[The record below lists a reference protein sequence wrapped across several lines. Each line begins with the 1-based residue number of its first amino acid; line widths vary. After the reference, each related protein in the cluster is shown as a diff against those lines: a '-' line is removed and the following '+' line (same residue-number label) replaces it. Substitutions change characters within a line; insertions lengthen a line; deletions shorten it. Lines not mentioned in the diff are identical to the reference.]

1 MKSRWN
7 KKEIK
12 EFIKKNKKKL
22 IGAGIIGFLIIV
34 VVWPFIFP
42 IRVTWSSLPYEYT
55 IHGTYIEINRYTENE
70 EEVVVPEKICFRPVK
85 VLGTYMEYG
94 DWGEAGAFDK
104 KGSVKKVYL
113 PDSIEEISTGCF
125 SNCNH
130 LEEIRLSESLREIPY
145 HAFWACE
152 SLQSV
157 EIPEGVEVIGG
168 SAFAVCQNL
177 EYVQLPESLKSI
189 RLSAFIRCEA
199 LEKVEI
205 PAGVEEIEGD
215 SFWGTGW
222 EESFQE
228 DFVIVGKNVLIYY
241 GGNER
246 EVKVPEEVEYI
257 GSLVFYN
264 AEEME
269 SLELPAS
276 LKKCGLGMVSSIES
290 KNLKYVTVRNPSM
303 EFGEDV
309 SRDIFYEYDSELIL
323 IGEKGSTAEAYAE
336 KKGYGFV
343 ELQPEE

>member
-1 MKSRWN
+1 M
-7 KKEIK
+7 
-12 EFIKKNKKKL
+12 
-22 IGAGIIGFLIIV
+22 
-34 VVWPFIFP
+34 
-42 IRVTWSSLPYEYT
+42 
-55 IHGTYIEINRYTENE
+55 
-70 EEVVVPEKICFRPVK
+70 VPEKICFRPVK

-157 EIPEGVEVIGG
+157 EIPEGVEVIGR

-177 EYVQLPESLKSI
+177 EYVRLPESLKI
-189 RLSAFIRCEA
+189 IQSAAFVRCEA
-199 LEKVEI
+199 LETVEI

-215 SFWGTGW
+215 SFGGTGW
-222 EESFQE
+222 EEGFKE

-246 EVKVPEEVEYI
+246 EVKVPEGVEYI
-257 GSLVFYN
+257 GFQVFYYT
-264 AEEME
+264 EEME
-269 SLELPAS
+269 SLELPVS
-276 LKKCGLGMVSSIES
+276 LKKCGICMVSSIGNE
-290 KNLKYVTVRNPSM
+290 NLKYVTVRNPST
-303 EFGEDV
+303 EFEW
-309 SRDIFYEYDSELIL
+309 DINAGVFSECGSELTL